1 MSKIG
6 TELQAALGRGVGM
19 ALQRRTLLPRV
30 VSEAIAGEGRSVRG
44 LTVVV
49 TGASAGIGRES
60 VRQLTARGAH
70 VVAVARRRQELSEL
84 SDETG
89 CDYRLCDLSD
99 EASTAELIDELRQ
112 EPVDVLVNNAGHSI
126 RRTILDSTDR
136 LHDYQRTIRLNY
148 LAPVQLSLGLL
159 PDMIDRRSGHIVNV
173 CTWGIMAN
181 TFPRFSAYAASKSAL
196 AIFGRSLN
204 AENPHPHVRA
214 TNVYFPLV
222 RTEMI
227 SPTAEYD
234 NTPALSVDEAGRWI
248 VRAITHRPTSVAPA
262 AVRTLLPVIDYFAPT
277 AADKAIASIT

>member
-1 MSKIG
+1 MSRIG
-6 TELQAALGRGVGM
+6 TELQAVLGRSVGM
-19 ALQRRTLLPRV
+19 ALQRRNLLPRV
-30 VSEAIAGEGRSVRG
+30 VSEAIAGDGRDVQG

-70 VVAVARRRQELSEL
+70 VIAVARRRQELIEL
-84 SDETG
+84 SEETG
-89 CDYRLCDLSD
+89 CDHTLCDLSD
-99 EASTAELIDELRQ
+99 EVSTAALIDELRS
-112 EPVDVLVNNAGHSI
+112 EPIDVLVNNAGHSI

-136 LHDYQRTIRLNY
+136 LHDYQRTMRLNY

-159 PDMIDRRSGHIVNV
+159 PDMVDRRSGHIVNV

-204 AENPHPHVRA
+204 AENPHPQIRA

-227 SPTAEYD
+227 APTAAYD
-234 NTPALSVDEAGRWI
+234 NTPALTVEEAGRWI

-262 AVRTLLPVIDYFAPT
+262 AVRTLLPVIDYLAPT
-277 AADKAIASIT
+277 AADRAIASLT